1 MRKTAFVLLITLL
14 LSAIA
19 VAADTYQTGKIVKW
33 DNGTYPDGK
42 KTKAW
47 IVYQVQGDNLL
58 YSIARHKETKPQMQP
73 GDAVQYQVKGN
84 KMTVVN
90 AKGKKETTTRLWAS
104 RKRRGSEQPC
114 QSRSRMAE
122 PQSKALNL
130 EFAQDGSRLR

>member
-14 LSAIA
+14 LAAVA
-19 VAADTYQTGKIVKW
+19 VAADTYQTGKVVKW

-73 GDAVQYQVKGN
+73 GDTVQYQVKGN

-90 AKGKKETTTRLWAS
+90 AKGKKETYQVVGQAQAAS
-104 RKRRGSEQPC
+104 PTP
-114 QSRSRMAE
+114 A
-122 PQSKALNL
+122 
-130 EFAQDGSRLR
+130 